1 MLKTKKRSFVGGAA
15 LLGVGAVLSKII
27 GAIYRV
33 PLTNLLGLDGLG
45 LYQMVFPLY
54 TLLLDFSG
62 AGVPSAIS
70 KIISSY
76 PEYERKEKAK
86 EYLLGS
92 LRLLFFLGLIA
103 SALMFFLSDKISLLQ
118 GDKRATLAYKSL
130 APALLLVAVISCFR
144 GYYQGLMNMAPTAVS
159 QVIEQV
165 VKLVAGILLI
175 KSLLPSVVNAAAGAT
190 LAITLSELVATAYLA
205 LLYGKNE
212 RKLPKLNRAFP
223 HAKNI
228 IKTSIPITLTG
239 ILLPLSHV
247 IDSFM
252 IINILSTYRQD
263 ATALFGVLSGAVATL
278 INLPVS
284 ICYGIATA
292 IIPAV
297 SSADSENAIKTNQK
311 KAIFITLL
319 ISIPCAIFYIFFS
332 DTAVNLLFGRMTT
345 SQKLLTINLLKV
357 SAVQIVLLSLLQTFN
372 GILIGRGR
380 LYYPVISLGVGVA
393 VKTVLNFILLK
404 NEQLNIFA
412 SAIALIAC
420 YLVVCL
426 VNLIMVFSL
435 KVKNGDKE
443 SKNWRKADT

>member
-1 MLKTKKRSFVGGAA
+1 MLRRKKRSFVGGAA
-15 LLGVGAVLSKII
+15 LLGIGAVLSKII

-76 PEYERKEKAK
+76 PEPERKEKAK

-92 LRLLFFLGLIA
+92 LRLLFFLGVIA
-103 SALMFFLSDKISLLQ
+103 IALMFFLSEKISYLQ
-118 GDKRATLAYKSL
+118 GDSRAALAYKSL
-130 APALLLVAVISCFR
+130 APAVLLVAVISCFR

-165 VKLVAGILLI
+165 IKLVAGILLI
-175 KSLLPSVVNAAAGAT
+175 KALLPSVVNAAAGAT
-190 LAITLSELVATAYLA
+190 LAITLSELVATVYLA
-205 LLYGKNE
+205 ILYRKRE
-212 RKLPKLNRAFP
+212 RRLPKLNQVFP
-223 HAKNI
+223 HAKKI
-228 IKTSIPITLTG
+228 IKTSIPVTLTG
-239 ILLPLSHV
+239 ILLPFSHV

-252 IINILSTYRQD
+252 IINVLSTYRQD

-284 ICYGIATA
+284 VCYGIATA

-297 SSADSENAIKTNQK
+297 SSADSERAIRVNQK
-311 KAIFITLL
+311 KAILITLL
-319 ISIPCAIFYIFFS
+319 ISIPCAVLYIFFS
-332 DTAVNLLFGRMTT
+332 DVAVNLLFARMTA

-357 SAVQIVLLSLLQTFN
+357 SAIEIVLLSLLQTLN

-380 LYYPVISLGVGVA
+380 LYYPVISLGIGVA

-426 VNLIMVFSL
+426 VNLIMVFALGS
-435 KVKNGDKE
+435 VTNSD
-443 SKNWRKADT
+443 

>member
-15 LLGVGAVLSKII
+15 LLGIGAVLSKII

-33 PLTNLLGLDGLG
+33 PLTNLLGFDGLG

-76 PEYERKEKAK
+76 PELERKEKAK

-92 LRLLFFLGLIA
+92 LRLLFFLGLMA
-103 SALMFFLSDKISLLQ
+103 SGLMFFLADKLSFLQ
-118 GDKRATLAYKSL
+118 GDSRAALAYKSL
-130 APALLLVAVISCFR
+130 APAVLLVSVISCFR

-165 VKLVAGILLI
+165 IKLVVGILLI
-175 KSLLPSVVNAAAGAT
+175 KALLPSVENAAAGAT
-190 LAITLSELVATAYLA
+190 LAITFSELIATAYLMV
-205 LLYGKNE
+205 LYRKSE

-223 HAKNI
+223 HAKKI
-228 IKTSIPITLTG
+228 IKTSIPVTLTG
-239 ILLPLSHV
+239 ILLPFSHV

-284 ICYGIATA
+284 VCYGIATA

-297 SSADSENAIKTNQK
+297 SSADSEKAIKTNQK

-319 ISIPCAIFYIFFS
+319 ISIPCAIFYLFFS
-332 DTAVNLLFGRMTT
+332 DFTVNILFGKMTD

-357 SAVQIVLLSLLQTFN
+357 SAVEIVFLALLQTLN
-372 GILIGRGR
+372 GILIGRGK
-380 LYYPVISLGVGVA
+380 LYYPVLSLGIGVA
-393 VKTVLNFILLK
+393 VKTVLNFFLLK

-426 VNLIMVFSL
+426 VNLTMVFSL

-443 SKNWRKADT
+443 CKNWRKVNT

>member
-1 MLKTKKRSFVGGAA
+1 MLRRKKRSFVGGAA
-15 LLGVGAVLSKII
+15 LLGIGAVLSKII

-33 PLTNLLGLDGLG
+33 PLTNLVGLDGLG

-76 PEYERKEKAK
+76 PELERKEKAK

-92 LRLLFFLGLIA
+92 LRLLFFLGVIA
-103 SALMFFLSDKISLLQ
+103 SALMFFLSEKISYLQ
-118 GDKRATLAYKSL
+118 GDSRAALAYKSL
-130 APALLLVAVISCFR
+130 APAVLLVAVISCFR

-165 VKLVAGILLI
+165 VKLIAGILLI
-175 KSLLPSVVNAAAGAT
+175 KALLPSVVNAVAGAT
-190 LAITLSELVATAYLA
+190 LAITLSELVATVYLSI
-205 LLYGKNE
+205 LYRKRE
-212 RKLPKLNRAFP
+212 RRLPKLNQVFP
-223 HAKNI
+223 HAKKI
-228 IKTSIPITLTG
+228 IKTSIPVTLAG
-239 ILLPLSHV
+239 ILLPFSHV

-252 IINILSTYRQD
+252 IINVLSTYRQD

-284 ICYGIATA
+284 VCYGIATA

-297 SSADSENAIKTNQK
+297 SSADSERAIRVNQK
-311 KAIFITLL
+311 KAILITLL
-319 ISIPCAIFYIFFS
+319 ISIPCAVLYVFFS
-332 DTAVNLLFGRMTT
+332 DVAVNLLFARMTA
-345 SQKLLTINLLKV
+345 SQKLLTVSLLKA
-357 SAVQIVLLSLLQTFN
+357 SAIEIVLLSLLQTLN

-380 LYYPVISLGVGVA
+380 LYYPVISLGIGVA

-426 VNLIMVFSL
+426 VNLIMVL
-435 KVKNGDKE
+435 KNEDKE
-443 SKNWRKADT
+443 CNNWRKANT

>member
-1 MLKTKKRSFVGGAA
+1 MLRRKKRSFVGGAA
-15 LLGVGAVLSKII
+15 LLGIGAVLSKII

-76 PEYERKEKAK
+76 PELERKEKAK

-92 LRLLFFLGLIA
+92 LRLLFFLGVIA
-103 SALMFFLSDKISLLQ
+103 SALMFFLSDKISNLQ
-118 GDKRATLAYKSL
+118 GDSRAALAYKSL
-130 APALLLVAVISCFR
+130 APAVLLVAVISCFR

-159 QVIEQV
+159 QVIEQL
-165 VKLVAGILLI
+165 VKLIAGIILI
-175 KSLLPSVVNAAAGAT
+175 KALLPSVVNAAAGAT
-190 LAITLSELVATAYLA
+190 LAITLSELVATVYLA
-205 LLYGKNE
+205 ILYRKRE
-212 RKLPKLNRAFP
+212 RRLPKLNQVFP
-223 HAKNI
+223 HAKKI
-228 IKTSIPITLTG
+228 IKTSIPVTLTG
-239 ILLPLSHV
+239 ILLPFSHV

-252 IINILSTYRQD
+252 IINVLSTYRQD

-284 ICYGIATA
+284 VCYGIATA

-297 SSADSENAIKTNQK
+297 SSADSERAIRVNQK
-311 KAIFITLL
+311 KAILITLL
-319 ISIPCAIFYIFFS
+319 ISIPCAVLYIFFS
-332 DTAVNLLFGRMTT
+332 DVAVNLLFARMTA
-345 SQKLLTINLLKV
+345 SQKFLTVSLLKV
-357 SAVQIVLLSLLQTFN
+357 SAIEIVLLSLLQTLN

-380 LYYPVISLGVGVA
+380 LYYPVISLGIGVA

-420 YLVVCL
+420 YLAVCL
-426 VNLIMVFSL
+426 VNLTMVL
-435 KVKNGDKE
+435 KNGDKE
-443 SKNWRKADT
+443 CKNWR

>member
-1 MLKTKKRSFVGGAA
+1 MGGAA

-76 PEYERKEKAK
+76 PEVERKEKAK

-92 LRLLFFLGLIA
+92 LRLLFFLGLVA
-103 SALMFFLSDKISLLQ
+103 SALMFFLSDKISYLQ
-118 GDKRATLAYKSL
+118 GDSRAALAYKGL
-130 APALLLVAVISCFR
+130 APAVLLVAVISCFR

-159 QVIEQV
+159 QVVEQV
-165 VKLVAGILLI
+165 IKLVTGILLI
-175 KSLLPSVVNAAAGAT
+175 KALLPSVVNAAAGAT
-190 LAITLSELVATAYLA
+190 LAITLSELVATVYLG
-205 LLYGKNE
+205 LLYGKSE
-212 RKLPKLNRAFP
+212 RRLPKLNKVFP
-223 HAKNI
+223 HAKKI
-228 IKTSIPITLTG
+228 IKTSIPVTLTG

-252 IINILSTYRQD
+252 IINVLSTYRQD

-284 ICYGIATA
+284 VCYGIATA
-292 IIPAV
+292 IIPAI
-297 SSADSENAIKTNQK
+297 SSATNKSTMKLNQK
-311 KAIFITLL
+311 KAIMITLL
-319 ISIPCAIFYIFFS
+319 ISIPCAVFYIFFS
-332 DTAVNLLFGRMTT
+332 DFAVNLLFGRMTA
-345 SQKLLTINLLKV
+345 SQKLLTVNLLKV
-357 SAVQIVLLSLLQTFN
+357 SAIEIVLLSLLQTLN

-426 VNLIMVFSL
+426 VNLIMVL
-435 KVKNGDKE
+435 KNEDKE
-443 SKNWRKADT
+443 CKNWRKANT

>member
-1 MLKTKKRSFVGGAA
+1 MLRRKKRSFVGGAA
-15 LLGVGAVLSKII
+15 LLGIGAVLSKII

-76 PEYERKEKAK
+76 PELERKEKAK

-92 LRLLFFLGLIA
+92 LRLLFFLGVIA
-103 SALMFFLSDKISLLQ
+103 SALMFFLSEKISYLQ
-118 GDKRATLAYKSL
+118 GDSRAALAYKSL
-130 APALLLVAVISCFR
+130 APAVLLVAVISCFR

-165 VKLVAGILLI
+165 VKLIAGILLI
-175 KSLLPSVVNAAAGAT
+175 KALLPSVVNAVAGAT
-190 LAITLSELVATAYLA
+190 LAITLSELVATVYLSI
-205 LLYGKNE
+205 LYRKRE
-212 RKLPKLNRAFP
+212 RRLPKLNQVFP
-223 HAKNI
+223 HAKKI
-228 IKTSIPITLTG
+228 IKTSIPVTLAG
-239 ILLPLSHV
+239 ILLPFSHV

-252 IINILSTYRQD
+252 IINVLSTYRQD

-284 ICYGIATA
+284 VCYGIATA

-297 SSADSENAIKTNQK
+297 SSADSERAIRVNQK
-311 KAIFITLL
+311 KAILITLL
-319 ISIPCAIFYIFFS
+319 ISIPCAVLYVFFS
-332 DTAVNLLFGRMTT
+332 DVAVNLLFARMTA
-345 SQKLLTINLLKV
+345 SQKLLTVSLLKA
-357 SAVQIVLLSLLQTFN
+357 SAIEIVLLSLLQTLN

-380 LYYPVISLGVGVA
+380 LYYPVISLGIGVA

-426 VNLIMVFSL
+426 VNLIMVL
-435 KVKNGDKE
+435 KNEDKE
-443 SKNWRKADT
+443 CNNWRKANT